1 MANLIYPL
9 GEYLDDQPLF
19 LKFFVATYSLK
30 NTERTRTSVQSRAI
44 SSGYTITLPLPSDV
58 GYAAAHEFGQGWTPI
73 APIANF
79 APNFM
84 NNGGR
89 AKLDK
94 DGKTAIL
101 LPGGNYD
108 AKREYSSAE
117 FIGELQNATTST
129 FRKFSNI
136 TELTM
141 VSEARKRYE
150 FKYIFAP
157 KNYSE
162 AMAVE
167 AICGTFKKTS
177 YPTVADGL
185 PERTFPQNLWS
196 MIILPNTNTNVSTE
210 IDYTSDWLGDPLVCV
225 LSSVTVKKNDRADP
239 IVRMLPSGHSNI
251 TLLSIAFEEF
261 ETGTWDPEENAILSK
276 SEISAKKFPNS

>member
-1 MANLIYPL
+1 MVNLIYPL

-19 LKFFVATYSLK
+19 MKFFVSSYSLK
-30 NTERTRTSVQSRAI
+30 NTERTRISVQSRAQY
-44 SSGYTITLPLPSDV
+44 SITLPLPSDV
-58 GYAAAHEFGQGWTPI
+58 GYGAAHEFGQGWTPI
-73 APIANF
+73 APMSNF
-79 APNFM
+79 TPNFL

-89 AKLDK
+89 MSGVDKESSLPTLDGSK
-94 DGKTAIL
+94 
-101 LPGGNYD
+101 YD
-108 AKREYSSAE
+108 QKREFSSAT
-117 FIGELQNATTST
+117 FIGELQKASTST
-129 FRKFSNI
+129 FKKFSNI
-136 TELTM
+136 TEMTM

-157 KNYSE
+157 KNYNE

-167 AICGTFKKTS
+167 AICGTFRKTS
-177 YPTVADGL
+177 YPTVAEGL

-196 MIILPNTNTNVSTE
+196 MIIMPNTNTPVSSD

-225 LSSVTVKKNDRADP
+225 LTSVTVKKNDRMDP
-239 IVRMLPSGHSNI
+239 VIRMLPSGHSNV

-261 ETGTWDPEENAILSK
+261 ETGTWDPEEESILSK